1 MNSLSRQRFKDQYC
15 CLHAIAAATL
25 RWTDEEWAA
34 ASQKDLFDI
43 AMKEMR
49 HQVGKTVNPSIMQSI
64 IENLEKFQLPRNVQE
79 QEHVIG
85 QI

>member
-1 MNSLSRQRFKDQYC
+1 MNSLSRQRFKDQYS
-15 CLHAIAAATL
+15 CLHSIAAATYN
-25 RWTDEEWAA
+25 WTDEQWAA
-34 ASQKDLFDI
+34 ASQKDVFDV
-43 AMKEMR
+43 AMKEMTR
-49 HQVGKTVNPSIMQSI
+49 SIGKTVNPSIMQTI

>member
-1 MNSLSRQRFKDQYC
+1 M
-15 CLHAIAAATL
+15 
-25 RWTDEEWAA
+25 TDEKWAELT
-34 ASQKDLFDI
+34 QKELFDLT
-43 AMKEMR
+43 MKHM
-49 HQVGKTVNPSIMQSI
+49 VKSIGKTVNPSILQAI

>member
-1 MNSLSRQRFKDQYC
+1 MNSLSRQRFKDQYS
-15 CLHAIAAATL
+15 CLHSIAAATL

-34 ASQKDLFDI
+34 ASQKDVFDA
-43 AMKEMR
+43 AMKEMVR
-49 HQVGKTVNPSIMQSI
+49 SVGKTVNPSIMQTI

-79 QEHVIG
+79 QEHVVG